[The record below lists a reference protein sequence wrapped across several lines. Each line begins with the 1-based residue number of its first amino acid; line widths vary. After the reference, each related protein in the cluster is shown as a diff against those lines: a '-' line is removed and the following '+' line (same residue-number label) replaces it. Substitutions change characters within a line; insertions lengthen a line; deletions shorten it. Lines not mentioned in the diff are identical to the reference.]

1 MNAVGKKGNVRGYAV
16 CSLGLAKTY
25 LIGPGCILA
34 ILLRLRRPLRLR
46 LLLLLRLLLGLLL
59 LDLLRWLLLLL
70 LWRRWSLLRIR
81 SLLLRL
87 LLRRLV
93 RVPLLRRSGLLIVH
107 VAHGGDGGV
116 GDKPGSDSEVYRLE
130 QLRQVKFV
138 NGLARARAC
147 RRDGVVGVVV
157 AQGTEAR
164 TGP

>member
-1 MNAVGKKGNVRGYAV
+1 MQAWAWQ
-16 CSLGLAKTY
+16 STY

-46 LLLLLRLLLGLLL
+46 LLLLRLLLGLLL

-70 LWRRWSLLRIR
+70 LWRRWSLLRIG
-81 SLLLRL
+81 SLLLRLL

-93 RVPLLRRSGLLIVH
+93 RVPLLRRSGLLVIH
-107 VAHGGDGGV
+107 VAHGGGGGV
-116 GDKPGSDSEVYRLE
+116 GDKPRSDSEVYRLK
-130 QLRQVKFV
+130 QLGQVKVV

>member
-1 MNAVGKKGNVRGYAV
+1 MQAWAWQ
-16 CSLGLAKTY
+16 STY

-46 LLLLLRLLLGLLL
+46 LLPLRLLLGLLL

-81 SLLLRL
+81 SLLLLRL

-93 RVPLLRRSGLLIVH
+93 RVPLLRRSRLLVVH
-107 VAHGGDGGV
+107 VAHGGGGGV
-116 GDKPGSDSEVYRLE
+116 GDKPRSDSEVYRLK
-130 QLRQVKFV
+130 QLGQVKVV